1 MMKIYFERTEGNNNV
16 MITDGETVKIYDAAP
31 TGIFE
36 GVDLYAEDAAE
47 KLALHFAELAS
58 NGTLNDFNDMF
69 SENEM
74 PLEDVVDE
82 LLSVDTVIV
91 YDDSK
96 RIYADDGGE
105 IEYFVIRESAD
116 EYSAHAF
123 QQDGDGWKHWEMA
136 VTVTVD
142 MLAAAVESYG
152 PENAGFLAAM
162 DELQQWGPE
171 PVKISDEEKSDILK
185 RIGAGRKTADLLDE
199 AVAMGFSREEALESI
214 DAALDDKIGIINRED
229 IRTERI
235 SDELYRNIISG
246 FQQEAEYR

>member
-74 PLEDVVDE
+74 PLEDVADE
-82 LLSVDTVIV
+82 LLSVDSVVV
-91 YDDSK
+91 YDDSNK
-96 RIYADDGGE
+96 IYADDGGE
-105 IEYFVIRESAD
+105 AEYFIVRESAD
-116 EYSAHAF
+116 EYTAHAF
-123 QQDGDGWKHWEMA
+123 QQDRDGWKHWEMA
-136 VTVTVD
+136 VTVTTD

-162 DELQQWGPE
+162 DELQQWGTE
-171 PVKISDEEKSDILK
+171 PVKISDEEKSDILE
-185 RIGAGRKTADLLDE
+185 RIGAGR
-199 AVAMGFSREEALESI
+199 
-214 DAALDDKIGIINRED
+214 
-229 IRTERI
+229 
-235 SDELYRNIISG
+235 
-246 FQQEAEYR
+246 